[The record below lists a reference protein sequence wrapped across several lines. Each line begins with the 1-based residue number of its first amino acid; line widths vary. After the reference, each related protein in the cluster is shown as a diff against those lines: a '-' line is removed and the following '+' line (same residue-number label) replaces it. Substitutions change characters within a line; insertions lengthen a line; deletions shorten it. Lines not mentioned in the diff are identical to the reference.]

1 MWRSDL
7 FGNQKQSPFFLSL
20 QLTYQRSCRGGHIR
34 MNEYLIEAYWGRRS
48 KWPCSKWLFTDKN
61 KSRLQRKNGKAHTRE
76 PQFVQPARIYYK
88 KTCEDKTTARLI
100 NVFNFPTCFHL
111 PALPPTHSPLTLI
124 PHLNRRHSLRQRC
137 SHFSDTPNG
146 RGSAAVRQ
154 LFLIYLRLSVHEI

>member
-1 MWRSDL
+1 MWRPDL
-7 FGNQKQSPFFLSL
+7 FGNQKHSPLSL
-20 QLTYQRSCRGGHIR
+20 RLTYQRRCRGGHIR

-61 KSRLQRKNGKAHTRE
+61 KSRLHGKNGKAPTRE

-111 PALPPTHSPLTLI
+111 PQPALPPANINSPVWTDGTLFA
-124 PHLNRRHSLRQRC
+124 NTAVVSATQ
-137 SHFSDTPNG
+137 NG
-146 RGSAAVRQ
+146 RGSAAVGQ